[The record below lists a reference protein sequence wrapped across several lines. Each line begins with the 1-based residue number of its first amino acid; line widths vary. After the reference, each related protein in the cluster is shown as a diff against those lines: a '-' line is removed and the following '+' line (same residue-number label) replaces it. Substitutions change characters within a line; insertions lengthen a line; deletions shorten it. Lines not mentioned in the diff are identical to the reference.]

1 LFGTGFRASELAS
14 LHPFAFKLKGQ
25 LPHIVLAG
33 ADAKNGKEAEQPIRR
48 ELAAELARW
57 LRGQSGRVW
66 PGLWH
71 KKAAKMLRTDLDAA
85 NVKYEVEG
93 RVLDFHALRG
103 TFITS
108 LSRAGVHPKT
118 AQILARHGDINLTM
132 KYYTHLSLEEV
143 AAVLPP
149 VVSV

>member
-1 LFGTGFRASELAS
+1 MLTPNSWHHFEVKFR
-14 LHPFAFKLKGQ
+14 Q
-25 LPHIVLAG
+25 
-33 ADAKNGKEAEQPIRR
+33 AEQPIRR

-57 LRGQSGRVW
+57 LRGKSGRVW

-71 KKAAKMLRTDLDAA
+71 KKAAKLLRTDLAA
-85 NVKYEVEG
+85 AGVKYRDNMG

-108 LSRAGVHPKT
+108 LTRAGVHPKT
-118 AQILARHGDINLTM
+118 AQVLARHGDINLTM

-149 VVSV
+149 VISV